1 MKKIL
6 LFAALMFSGL
16 LPISSFA
23 NPVHDTVTMGP
34 GYGNDVFYSLSS
46 GVVKTEPRNNWD
58 IAFYT
63 SRWSAGIIINEGA
76 GHMLYTYPLGD
87 TSAWNNIDS
96 TGISEWINLHNSDTI
111 WEDGA
116 FNRNS
121 LGHPDYGWGV
131 YNMIN
136 HDVVGDSLY
145 ILKLANGSLKKLWIK
160 RKNSITNTFHFKY
173 ANLNGLQ
180 EVNETLNVTPY
191 QSNRMFIYYSLAT
204 QSVVDREPDINSWDL
219 QWSRYAAIVYDLSGN
234 PSYYIVVGVTNNLEV
249 ETSKHHPV
257 GSDFDSWFTKP
268 FEAYK
273 TPIGHNWKEFNMT
286 QFQWLITDSLTY
298 FVKNRQGDIYKLQ
311 FDYFSGSGT
320 GKTGLVKKLLSLV
333 SVNDEPSTSA
343 LSVFPN
349 PSASVITVVLPESEN
364 NAEIRIFDQAGRL
377 VLSETTSAKAQNYQV
392 NIENLRN
399 GLYIVEVKNEN
410 ATSRQKL
417 IVKH

>member
-1 MKKIL
+1 MKKVL
-6 LFAALMFSGL
+6 LFAALIFSGL
-16 LPISSFA
+16 LPFSSFA
-23 NPVHDTVTMGP
+23 NPVHDTVAMGP
-34 GYGNDVFYSLSS
+34 GYGNDVFYSLSG
-46 GVVKTEPRNNWD
+46 GVVKSEPRNNWD

-63 SRWSAGIIINEGA
+63 NRWSAGIMINDGA
-76 GHMLYTYPLGD
+76 GHMLYTYPNGD
-87 TSAWNNIDS
+87 TSSWNNIDS
-96 TGISEWINLHNSDTI
+96 TGISEWINLYNSDTI

-145 ILKLANGSLKKLWIK
+145 IVKLANGSLKKLWIK

-173 ANLNGLQ
+173 ANLNGSQ

-191 QSNRMFIYYSLAT
+191 QSNRMFIYYSLVNQAI
-204 QSVVDREPDINSWDL
+204 VDREPDIASWDL
-219 QWSRYAAIVYDLSGN
+219 LWSRYAAIVYDLSGN
-234 PSYYIVVGVTNNLEV
+234 ASYYIVVGVTNNLEV
-249 ETSKHHPV
+249 EASKHHPV
-257 GSDFDSWFTKP
+257 GPDFDSWYTKP
-268 FEAYK
+268 FETHK

-311 FDYFSGSGT
+311 FDYFSGSGA

-333 SVNDEPSTSA
+333 SVNEQPSTNA
-343 LSVFPN
+343 FSVFPN
-349 PSASVITVVLPESEN
+349 PATSLITIELPENEN

-377 VLSETTSAKAQNYQV
+377 VLSETTTTKAQNYQV
-392 NIENLRN
+392 NLENLRN
-399 GLYIVEVKNEN
+399 GLYIIEVKNGN
-410 ATSRQKL
+410 ATNRQKL